1 MKKSKMGNIFSKKKK
16 NKPTTPKTTGN
27 TEQDEPAPSTSTKQ
41 PKGSGKRDPVE
52 HSESRSSVESAD
64 PAPAPVV
71 NEKPGKKKNG
81 SKSDEIDAP
90 SPSDAAA
97 TPDAAENRTAE
108 TAALGAGVEDFGTTI
123 VQAQKHVRW
132 LFSEISRKCLEK
144 STVPIS
150 GCLRKTWS
158 TTSLS
163 PHLTNH
169 HPYLIPLIFWYPVI
183 QTSRKSRRKILIS

>member
-1 MKKSKMGNIFSKKKK
+1 MGNIFSKKKK

-27 TEQDEPAPSTSTKQ
+27 TGQEEAVTSSATKPA
-41 PKGSGKRDPVE
+41 KGSAKRDPVE
-52 HSESRSSVESAD
+52 HSDSRSSVDSAD

-81 SKSDEIDAP
+81 SKSDDPHEIDAP

-123 VQAQKHVRW
+123 VQAQKQVRF
-132 LFSEISRKCLEK
+132 FSFLN
-144 STVPIS
+144 
-150 GCLRKTWS
+150 LRKVSGEVHCRHFGMPEKT
-158 TTSLS
+158 LGLP
-163 PHLTNH
+163 PHLLLPPFLPS
-169 HPYLIPLIFWYPVI
+169 HPPI
-183 QTSRKSRRKILIS
+183 